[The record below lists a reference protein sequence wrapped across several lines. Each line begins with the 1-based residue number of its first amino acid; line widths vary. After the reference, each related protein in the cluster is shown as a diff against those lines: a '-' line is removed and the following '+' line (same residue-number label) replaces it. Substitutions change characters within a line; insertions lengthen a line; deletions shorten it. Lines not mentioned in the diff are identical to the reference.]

1 MKKCIFQ
8 FFLLCFLF
16 FVNGIYSQDFSG
28 VDTAIQNYPKS
39 FRSTEQLADKINQE
53 FKSEEDKARAIY
65 TWIALN
71 IRYDLV
77 AYRSQRNDSQIS
89 FSYRTQAEKNLKIR
103 QFRVDLADTTLKSK
117 KGVCQGYS
125 ALFNVLCELTGLKCM
140 DISGTSKSHPTDIG
154 KLPLASD
161 HAWNAVKIGD
171 KWKFIDATWA
181 SGAVSNQTGKF
192 VSEFNEAYFFT
203 SPEVFFLNHFPDDTR
218 FLMIDKTAEDF
229 ANLPLFYGQYV
240 KAKYKIKSPDWGIIR
255 LEKSNT
261 IAFEI
266 VDLPKYD
273 RISYVFSND
282 NRAREVVIK
291 RAGNSS
297 RFLIQSTSKSK
308 GYLTIYVNNRSVA
321 SYRIQ
326 S

>member
-1 MKKCIFQ
+1 MKKSIFH

-16 FVNGIYSQDFSG
+16 FVNGIYSQDLSG

-77 AYRSQRNDSQIS
+77 AYKSQRNDSQIA
-89 FSYRTQAEKNLKIR
+89 FSYSTEAEKNQKLK
-103 QFRVDLADTTLKSK
+103 QFRLDLADTTLKSK

-125 ALFNVLCELTGLKCM
+125 ALFNVLCELTDLKCI
-140 DISGTSKSHPTDIG
+140 DICGTSKSHPTDIG
-154 KLPLASD
+154 KLPTISD
-161 HAWNAVKIGD
+161 HAWNAVKIGAN
-171 KWKFIDATWA
+171 WKFIDATWA

-192 VSEFNEAYFFT
+192 VPEFNDAYFFT
-203 SPEVFFLNHFPDDTR
+203 SPEVFFLNHFPEDTR

-229 ANLPLFYGQYV
+229 ANLPLFYGQYN
-240 KAKYKIKSPDWGIIR
+240 KAKYKITRPDSGIIT
-255 LEKSNT
+255 LSKSNI

-266 VDLPKYD
+266 VDLPKQD
-273 RISYVFSND
+273 RISYVFSSD
-282 NRAREVVIK
+282 NKAREVEIK

-297 RFLIQSTSKSK
+297 RFLIQSTPRSK
-308 GYLTIYVNNRSVA
+308 GYLTIYVNNKSVA